1 MMQIRMGRFE
11 ASSVK
16 RASRPHHMLTTVYSY
31 SSHGGSQFICTEPV
45 QVQYLLPVQC
55 PSVSDPGPNLLAYVD
70 RQHHHRWSRF
80 TSKVEGI
87 AGSRPYTIPV
97 VEHNVHVCCSAGLN
111 IQALQC
117 GLRLRRKDADSACRE
132 FR

>member
-31 SSHGGSQFICTEPV
+31 SSHKGSQSICTEPV

-55 PSVSDPGPNLLAYVD
+55 PSVSDPGPNLSPTLTARIIIVG
-70 RQHHHRWSRF
+70 HASHRR
-80 TSKVEGI
+80 
-87 AGSRPYTIPV
+87 
-97 VEHNVHVCCSAGLN
+97 
-111 IQALQC
+111 
-117 GLRLRRKDADSACRE
+117 
-132 FR
+132 